1 MDNKSRTRQFLQML
15 AVFVYA
21 SLTIGTVATALN
33 SKPGAFLTVV
43 SLLTLVC
50 NGVICYLAGKKIANE
65 E

>member
-1 MDNKSRTRQFLQML
+1 MDNKSRTTQFFQML

-33 SKPGAFLTVV
+33 PKPGAFPTVV

>member
-50 NGVICYLAGKKIANE
+50 NGVICYLAGKKIAKDE
-65 E
+65 

>member
-15 AVFVYA
+15 AVFIYG

-43 SLLTLVC
+43 SLLMAVC
-50 NGVICYLAGKKIANE
+50 NAVICYLVGKKIANE